1 MSFFAELI
9 FDILM
14 TVLIWILLFPVVMVL
29 ATPLILIVSMAGMNN
44 RYMDRVKSGYGSV
57 FDFWSEYGL
66 WCLPWGDY

>member
-1 MSFFAELI
+1 MSFLTELI

-29 ATPLILIVSMAGMNN
+29 ATPLILMVSMVGTNN
-44 RYMDRVKSGYGSV
+44 RYMDRVSNGYGSV
-57 FDFWSEYGL
+57 FNFWSEYGL